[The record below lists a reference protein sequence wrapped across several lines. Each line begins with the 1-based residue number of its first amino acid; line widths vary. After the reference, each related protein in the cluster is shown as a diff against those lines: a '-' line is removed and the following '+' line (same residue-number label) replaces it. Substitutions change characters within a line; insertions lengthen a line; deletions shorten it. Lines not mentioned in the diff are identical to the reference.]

1 LLIYIYGRVVSPD
14 YYCFKSDQA
23 LLFLSVT
30 QEIIVSKPTII
41 QTITTILAAFVG
53 VQSDKNRKLDF
64 EQGSLTTYVIGGL
77 IFTVLFVATL
87 IFVVSKVLGN

>member
-1 LLIYIYGRVVSPD
+1 LLIYIYGGVDSPD

-30 QEIIVSKPTII
+30 QEINVSKPTII
-41 QTITTILAAFVG
+41 QTIKSILAAFVG

-64 EQGSLTTYVIGGL
+64 EQGSLTSYVVGGL
-77 IFTVLFVATL
+77 IFTVAFVATL
-87 IFVVSKVLGN
+87 IFVVSRVLSD